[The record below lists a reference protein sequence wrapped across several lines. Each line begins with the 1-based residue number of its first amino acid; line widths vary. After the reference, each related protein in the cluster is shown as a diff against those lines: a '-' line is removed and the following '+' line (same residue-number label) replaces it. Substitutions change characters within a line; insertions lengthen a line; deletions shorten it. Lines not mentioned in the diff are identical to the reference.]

1 MGRGRPR
8 KVTPAQQDD
17 NGIFQKETIIKEANK
32 IDEPKIKKIDLTEK
46 KPMEVYLSGID
57 INSAITLELSHYDK
71 IYQIELPIYF
81 LLRTKKI
88 MLKLE

>member
-8 KVTPAQQDD
+8 KVTPAQQSD
-17 NGIFQKETIIKEANK
+17 NGIFLKEAIIKETNK
-32 IDEPKIKKIDLTEK
+32 IGEPEIKKIDLTEK

-57 INSAITLELSHYDK
+57 INSTRTLELTYHNK
-71 IYQIELPIYF
+71 VFQLEIPIYF
-81 LLRTKKI
+81 LLNSKKI